1 MKKIPQ
7 GTAARTEWTVE
18 PTDLAAVHGSGSLPV
33 YATPAMVAF
42 MEKTACALLQPYLEE
57 GETTVGTAISAKH
70 LKASLP
76 GQKLQCMARLT
87 LCDGRRYVF
96 EIEVKDALG
105 VVGTAEHER
114 FLIKSESFMKKAQE
128 HSDACALT
136 KK

>member
-1 MKKIPQ
+1 MKEIKMGEVATLQ
-7 GTAARTEWTVE
+7 MQVE
-18 PTDLAAVHGSGSLPV
+18 ERDTAAVHGSGSLPV

-57 GETTVGTAISAKH
+57 GETTVGTAISVKH

-76 GQKLQCMARLT
+76 AQKLQCTARLT

-114 FLIKSESFMKKAQE
+114 FLIKSESFMKKARE
-128 HSDACALT
+128 HSEACARNEN
-136 KK
+136 